1 MSALMSLHTKHR
13 STMNTEIEPELLK
26 TSRRDICPTLAK
38 IGNLGI
44 ADPCYVVPDAKWSD
58 FISVCIQHEKANDGD
73 RAVFVFE
80 GVPFRTIRTH
90 GDGVY
95 GPGVAVDSGTLAE
108 FPFDLAKEVFQFET
122 FQA

>member
-1 MSALMSLHTKHR
+1 
-13 STMNTEIEPELLK
+13 MNTTEYTVELLK
-26 TSRRDICPTLAK
+26 TSRRDRVPTLAK
-38 IGNLGI
+38 LGNLGI
-44 ADPCYVVPDAKWSD
+44 ADPCYVVPDELWSD
-58 FISVCIQHEKANDGD
+58 FVAVCMQQEKANDGE

-80 GVPFRTIRTH
+80 GVPFRTVRTH